1 MLSAVP
7 VVSTTPGPVVVDS
20 GTTLVA
26 RVTGSVGVTVSEE
39 EVVVV
44 TEPVTVKGACMV
56 VPAVVEASA
65 TVVNASVV
73 VPSMTGTGE
82 VTVEVSSEESVTAS
96 AVDAMT
102 SVDVDG
108 TPSTVVATDVVGGTV
123 VTGTTPS
130 VSSAVWLESM
140 VVIEASLVT
149 GTLVV
154 VTEDSAEPC
163 NRDVSSVVTLSVV
176 TSIGTAGDCSFTV
189 VDWSMLATEVAG
201 GSVTVVVEGG
211 GRVGCCVVG
220 RLVVVEMTTT
230 GGGDD
235 GGNDCCGGLVT
246 FGCGAPFS
254 VDEPAYKPGLL
265 GST

>member
-1 MLSAVP
+1 
-7 VVSTTPGPVVVDS
+7 
-20 GTTLVA
+20 
-26 RVTGSVGVTVSEE
+26 
-39 EVVVV
+39 
-44 TEPVTVKGACMV
+44 MV

-65 TVVNASVV
+65 TVVDASVV
-73 VPSMTGTGE
+73 VRPMIGTGE

-96 AVDAMT
+96 TVDVMT
-102 SVDVDG
+102 SVDVDV
-108 TPSTVVATDVVGGTV
+108 TPSTVVATDVVGGSV
-123 VTGTTPS
+123 LTGTTPS
-130 VSSAVWLESM
+130 VPSAVWLESM
-140 VVIEASLVT
+140 VVREASLVT

-176 TSIGTAGDCSFTV
+176 TSIGTAGYCIIDV
-189 VDWSMLATEVAG
+189 VDWSMLETEVAG
-201 GSVTVVVEGG
+201 GSVTVVIVEGG

-220 RLVVVEMTTT
+220 RLVVVGMTTT

-235 GGNDCCGGLVT
+235 GGNDCCGGLVS